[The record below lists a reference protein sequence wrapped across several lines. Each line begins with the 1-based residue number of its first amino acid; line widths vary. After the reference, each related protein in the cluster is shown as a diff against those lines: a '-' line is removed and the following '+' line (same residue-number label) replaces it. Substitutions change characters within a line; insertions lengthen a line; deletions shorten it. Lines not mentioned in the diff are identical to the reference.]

1 MSPLFT
7 LSAVVF
13 DMDGL
18 LLDSEKVAQEVIL
31 KAARSVGVP
40 LTPELTLK
48 MVGRNE
54 ASCYLYL
61 LELLENE
68 GRVRDLLEK
77 THQLYASEFEAG
89 RIPLKT
95 GVRELLTILDEF
107 QIPRAI
113 ATSTKRQIAIRKLTK
128 VHVLNRFDHI
138 LGGDDVEHGKPAP
151 DIYLKACAT
160 LGVEP
165 TACIACEDS
174 AFGVEAAFTAR
185 LRPVLV
191 PDLLTPTEEMI
202 RQAWRVLPS
211 LHEVAALV
219 RDILTDH
226 MKVPPPVR
234 PKV

>member
-1 MSPLFT
+1 MSPLFE

-31 KAARSVGVP
+31 KAARSVGAP
-40 LTPELTLK
+40 LTPEVTLK

-54 ASCYLYL
+54 ASNYLYL

-68 GRVRDLLEK
+68 DRVRALLEK

-95 GVRELLTILDEF
+95 GAQELLATLDEF
-107 QIPRAI
+107 RIPRAV

-128 VHVLNRFDHI
+128 VHVLHRFDHI
-138 LGGDDVEHGKPAP
+138 LGGEDVEHGKPAP
-151 DIYLKACAT
+151 DIYLKACAA
-160 LGVEP
+160 LGVAP
-165 TACIACEDS
+165 AACIACEDS
-174 AFGVEAAFTAR
+174 AFGVEAAFTAH

-191 PDLLTPTEEMI
+191 PDLLTPTEEML

-211 LHEVAALV
+211 LHEVATLV
-219 RDILTDH
+219 RELQ
-226 MKVPPPVR
+226 KE
-234 PKV
+234 KAKA

>member
-1 MSPLFT
+1 MPPLFE

-13 DMDGL
+13 DMDGV

-31 KAARSVGVP
+31 KAARSVGAP
-40 LTPELTLK
+40 LTPEATLK

-54 ASCYLYL
+54 ASNYLYL

-68 GRVRDLLEK
+68 NRVRDLLDK
-77 THQLYASEFEAG
+77 TQQLYASECEAG

-95 GVRELLTILDEF
+95 GVHELLATLDEF
-107 QIPRAI
+107 RIPRAI
-113 ATSTKRQIAIRKLTK
+113 ATSTKRPIAIRKLTK
-128 VHVLNRFDHI
+128 VNVLHRFDHI

-151 DIYLKACAT
+151 DIYLKACAA
-160 LGVEP
+160 LGVAP
-165 TACIACEDS
+165 AACIACEDS
-174 AFGVEAAFTAR
+174 GYGVEAAFTAG
-185 LRPVLV
+185 LKPILV

-211 LHEVAALV
+211 LDEVAALV
-219 RDILTDH
+219 RDILTDP
-226 MKVPPPVR
+226 MKGFSPVR